1 MSRFAAVRPER
12 LGTWAAAVFLIG
24 GAAACRRSADPPR
37 PNSPEAA
44 SIESLR
50 QRVAS
55 NPSDAQGALE
65 LGRALA
71 TTQPAESARYLR
83 QSLALDPAGDA
94 WRDLFDLYAER
105 GYLDRQI
112 ELCEQRLKAVPDDIE
127 AIVRLVPLLLS
138 ISDRAG
144 AAQWL
149 EKAARLAP
157 DRPEVAE
164 SRANLEYASVRFAK
178 AVEAYAPLVTGEKT
192 SADQW
197 NRYSELLRASGRYAD
212 AADAVRKAI
221 AKEPGEGSHHRQ
233 LAHILATTEPKADFA
248 AAEAAA
254 RKAADLGDKSL
265 DSRYWLAVAIDGQNR
280 LEDAVAAFEE
290 IAREDVSY
298 EQAAFKLGRLYVRS
312 RKVEKGRQLLKLHD
326 TMEANERELRL
337 ARRNLRL
344 RPDQLANHY
353 KMATLAMRADDLPVA
368 IAVLRRAR
376 QRFPDNRALKD
387 ALVKALEAAGRKT
400 EAAAVSGKSQTP
412 PPSNPK

>member
-1 MSRFAAVRPER
+1 MTRFAAVRPER
-12 LGTWAAAVFLIG
+12 LGTWAAVVLLIG

-37 PNSPEAA
+37 PNSPESA
-44 SIESLR
+44 SIASLR

-71 TTQPAESARYLR
+71 STAPAESARYLR
-83 QSLALDPAGDA
+83 QSLALDPDSDA
-94 WRDLFDLYAER
+94 WRDLFDLYGER

-112 ELCEQRLKAVPDDIE
+112 ELCEQRLKAAPEDTGAMVLL
-127 AIVRLVPLLLS
+127 APLLLS
-138 ISDRAG
+138 VSDRDG

-149 EKAARLAP
+149 DKAARLAP

-164 SRANLEYASVRFAK
+164 SRANLEYASVRFAQ
-178 AVEAYAPLVTGEKT
+178 AVEAYAPLVNSDQA

-197 NRYSELLRASGRYAD
+197 NRYSELLRTSGRYPEAAD
-212 AADAVRKAI
+212 AARKAI
-221 AKEPGEGSHHRQ
+221 ATEPGEGGHHRQ
-233 LAHILATTEPKADFA
+233 LAHILATTEPKADYA
-248 AAEAAA
+248 GAETAA

-265 DSRYWLAVAIDGQNR
+265 DSRYWLAVAIEGQNR
-280 LEDAVAAFEE
+280 VDDAITAFEE

-298 EQAAFKLGRLYVRS
+298 EQTAFKLGRLYIKAG
-312 RKVEKGRQLLKLHD
+312 KVEKGRQLLKLHD
-326 TMEANERELRL
+326 TMETNERELRL

-353 KMATLAMRADDLPVA
+353 KMATLAMRAEDLPVA

-376 QRFPDNRALKD
+376 QRFPDNRAVKD
-387 ALVKALEAAGRKT
+387 ALIKALEAAGRRT
-400 EAAAVSGKSQTP
+400 EAVALSGKSETP
-412 PPSNPK
+412 TPSKPK